1 MIFENFTRDE
11 KGYCGISY
19 VEASG
24 QSIDTFSMLSPVA
37 TGTAAAESTTGWPM
51 VVWIDRW

>member
-1 MIFENFTRDE
+1 MEFYIVKLFSRDE

-37 TGTAAAESTTGWPM
+37 TGTSAAESTTGC
-51 VVWIDRW
+51 